1 MAVSA
6 CSVDRETFAEPGVT
20 ALQRGCEQ
28 LHRPGERGNG
38 RLGGVMTARGPGMG
52 LEETTKGTMMSVSDA
67 ETSVYGAAAPKTP
80 ARRKTRV
87 QHLQQMKQAGEKWSM
102 LTAYDYSTARLFE
115 EAEIPVLL
123 VGDSAANVVY
133 GYDTTVA
140 ITVDELIPLVRGVV
154 RGAPHALV
162 VADLP
167 FGSYESSPEQAL
179 ATAVRFM
186 KEGGAHAVKLE
197 GGERVADTIHKLTA
211 AGIPVMAHIGFT
223 PQSVNTLGGFR
234 VQGRGDGAEQLVAD
248 AIAVQEAGA
257 FSVVMEMVPAELAGQ
272 VTRKLTIPTVGIG
285 AGVECDAQV
294 LVWQDM
300 VGYTGGKT
308 AKFVKQ
314 FADVGGQLRTAAATY
329 ADEVRRGVFPGPEHS
344 Y

>member
-1 MAVSA
+1 
-6 CSVDRETFAEPGVT
+6 
-20 ALQRGCEQ
+20 
-28 LHRPGERGNG
+28 
-38 RLGGVMTARGPGMG
+38 
-52 LEETTKGTMMSVSDA
+52 MSVSDS
-67 ETSVYGAAAPKTP
+67 ETPAYGAVPDKTEKVV
-80 ARRKTRV
+80 RKTRV
-87 QHLQQMKQAGEKWSM
+87 HHLQQMKADGERWAM
-102 LTAYDYSTARLFE
+102 LTAYDYSSARLFE
-115 EAEIPVLL
+115 EAGIPVLL

-133 GYDTTVA
+133 GYDTTVP

-167 FGSYESSPEQAL
+167 FGTYESAPQQAL
-179 ATAVRFM
+179 ATATRFM

-197 GGERVADTIHKLTA
+197 GGERVAEQIALITS

-234 VQGRGDGAEQLVAD
+234 VQGRGDGAEQLIAD

-285 AGVECDAQV
+285 AGADTDAQV

-300 VGYTGGKT
+300 AGYTSGKT
-308 AKFVKQ
+308 AKFVKR
-314 FADVGGQLRTAAATY
+314 FGNVGDELRAAAAAY
-329 ADEVRRGVFPGPEHS
+329 ADEVRRGSFPGPEHS
-344 Y
+344 F

>member
-1 MAVSA
+1 MSI
-6 CSVDRETFAEPGVT
+6 SESETPA
-20 ALQRGCEQ
+20 
-28 LHRPGERGNG
+28 
-38 RLGGVMTARGPGMG
+38 
-52 LEETTKGTMMSVSDA
+52 
-67 ETSVYGAAAPKTP
+67 YGAAP
-80 ARRKTRV
+80 ATKSAKRKTRV
-87 QHLQQMKQAGEKWSM
+87 PHLRQMKADGEKWSM
-102 LTAYDYSTARLFE
+102 LTAYDYSSARIFE
-115 EAEIPVLL
+115 EAGIPALL

-133 GYDTTVA
+133 GYDTTMP

-167 FGSYESSPEQAL
+167 FGTYESSPQQAL
-179 ATAVRFM
+179 ATATRFM

-197 GGERVADTIHKLTA
+197 GGERVAEQIALITS

-234 VQGRGDGAEQLVAD
+234 VQGRGDGAEQLIAD

-285 AGVECDAQV
+285 AGAECDAQV

-300 VGYTGGKT
+300 AGYTSGKT
-308 AKFVKQ
+308 AKFVKR
-314 FADVGGQLRTAAATY
+314 FGRIGDELRCAAAAY
-329 ADEVRRGVFPGPEHS
+329 ADEVRRGTFPGPEHS
-344 Y
+344 F